1 MTFKIETQVIN
12 RMQDVFNSNYLT
24 CVTSVFSMSRDNVTL
39 ASYLSVL
46 DNVVVSLSVFTYFT
60 LSSGTPAMFADS
72 LLLTLLHSYTKMM
85 MIMMMIMM
93 MDLVELPR

>member
-1 MTFKIETQVIN
+1 
-12 RMQDVFNSNYLT
+12 MQDVFNSNYLT
-24 CVTSVFSMSRDNVTL
+24 CVTSVFSMSRDSVTL

-46 DNVVVSLSVFTYFT
+46 DNVVVSSFSVLTYFT
-60 LSSGTPAMFADS
+60 FSSGTPAMFADS

>member
-1 MTFKIETQVIN
+1 
-12 RMQDVFNSNYLT
+12 
-24 CVTSVFSMSRDNVTL
+24 
-39 ASYLSVL
+39 
-46 DNVVVSLSVFTYFT
+46 
-60 LSSGTPAMFADS
+60 MFADS